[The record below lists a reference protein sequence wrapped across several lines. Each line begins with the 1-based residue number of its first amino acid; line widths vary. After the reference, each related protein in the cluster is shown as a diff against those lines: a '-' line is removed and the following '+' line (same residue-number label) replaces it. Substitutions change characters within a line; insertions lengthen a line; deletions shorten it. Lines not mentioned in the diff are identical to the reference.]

1 MDFDLFWIITCAVG
15 APVVCAATAIIKL
28 GRFRHEERMKM
39 IEGGVILREPEKRAN
54 RYPALR
60 NGLFMI
66 GLALGV
72 LIGLFVNPYV
82 PEDEYGFE
90 FFTVPMCALLM
101 GGIGFVI
108 YFFLSRK
115 MQVKEEEEDKRVGR
129 TSNE

>member
-1 MDFDLFWIITCAVG
+1 MDFDLFWVITCAVG
-15 APVVCAATAIIKL
+15 APVVCATTSIIKIS
-28 GRFRHEERMKM
+28 RFRHEERMKM

-72 LIGLFVNPYV
+72 LIGLFVDPYV
-82 PEDEYGFE
+82 PEGDFGFE
-90 FFTVPMCALLM
+90 IFSVPMFALLL
-101 GGIGFVI
+101 GGIGLVV

-115 MQVKEEEEDKRVGR
+115 MQVKEEEEDKRLGR
-129 TSNE
+129 IPNE

>member
-82 PEDEYGFE
+82 PEDEFGYEVFS
-90 FFTVPMCALLM
+90 VPMC
-101 GGIGFVI
+101 V
-108 YFFLSRK
+108 FLSRK
-115 MQVKEEEEDKRVGR
+115 VQVKEEEEDKRLGR